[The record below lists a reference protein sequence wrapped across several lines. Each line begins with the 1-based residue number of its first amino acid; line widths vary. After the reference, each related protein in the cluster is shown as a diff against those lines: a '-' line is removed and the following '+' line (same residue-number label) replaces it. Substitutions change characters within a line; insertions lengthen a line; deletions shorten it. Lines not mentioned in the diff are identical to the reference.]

1 MSDQSL
7 AGKLAVVTGGTRS
20 IGRAVV
26 ERLLARGASVIGTG
40 TKPDGEVPKDCR
52 YAQLQLENPQSVE
65 SLCRMI
71 ESEQP
76 HILINNGGTSSF
88 ATIENIDLADVERI
102 HEMHVIAPL
111 RLCQAAVSGMK
122 RHGWGRIVNITAIS
136 GVWGRPTRA
145 NYGSAKAALDGL
157 TAGLAAEMGAHGILA
172 NCVAPGFIDT
182 DVLKKNYSEAQRKAM
197 ADSVPVKR
205 LGTAA
210 DIADMV
216 IFLAGPENGYIT
228 AQNIVVDGGF
238 GRVR

>member
-1 MSDQSL
+1 MTDQSL

-26 ERLLARGASVIGTG
+26 ERLLARGADVIGTG
-40 TKPDGEVPKDCR
+40 TKPDGDVPKGCR

-65 SLCRMI
+65 SFRRVI

-88 ATIENIDLADVERI
+88 ATIEDVDLADVERI
-102 HEMHVIAPL
+102 HEMHVVAPL
-111 RLCQAAVSGMK
+111 RLCQAAIPGMK
-122 RHGWGRIVNITAIS
+122 RHRWGRIVNITAVS
-136 GVWGRPTRA
+136 GIWGRLTRT

-157 TAGLAAEMGAHGILA
+157 TANLAAEVGAHGILA

-216 IFLAGPENGYIT
+216 VFLAAPENGYIT

>member
-1 MSDQSL
+1 MTDQSL

-26 ERLLARGASVIGTG
+26 ERLLARGADVIGTG
-40 TKPDGEVPKDCR
+40 TKTDGDVSEGCR

-65 SLCRMI
+65 SFRRVI

-88 ATIENIDLADVERI
+88 ATIENVDLADVERI

-111 RLCQAAVSGMK
+111 RLCQAVIPGMK
-122 RHGWGRIVNITAIS
+122 HHRWGRIVNITAVS
-136 GVWGRPTRA
+136 GIWGRPTRT

-157 TAGLAAEMGAHGILA
+157 TANLAAEVGAHGILA

-182 DVLKKNYSEAQRKAM
+182 DVLKKNYTEAQRKAM
-197 ADSVPVKR
+197 ADSVPVER

-210 DIADMV
+210 DIADTV
-216 IFLAGPENGYIT
+216 VFLVGPENGYVT

-238 GRVR
+238 GRIR